1 MYEPSQTTTTRTGL
15 QTRFQT
21 QVRTRV
27 NWKHMQTRAK
37 LCHKIPPT
45 FAGRRVLSDTAG
57 QWPISSKQ
65 VSHVAEKRLFSTHS
79 PWKQICC
86 THGRWVYPFS
96 SMPDALKPLQLD
108 FLHMVGWKGQ
118 TLDNPTP
125 WMGFNLI
132 TLTSKNES
140 QNVQK
145 SALWSLFKR
154 IFPNRPGPIGL
165 TKCYSTGLVSGC
177 KCWTTLTCITGN
189 TGSNWKCHF
198 WSVWHYVRK

>member
-1 MYEPSQTTTTRTGL
+1 MKHRWEEPGAEWVSLMYEPSQTTTTRTGL

-96 SMPDALKPLQLD
+96 SMPDALKSLQLD
-108 FLHMVGWKGQ
+108 FLLMEGWKGQ
-118 TLDNPTP
+118 ILDNTTP
-125 WMGFNLI
+125 LNGLDLGHINQQKWVLECPKICSMELA
-132 TLTSKNES
+132 
-140 QNVQK
+140 QK
-145 SALWSLFKR
+145 SLPKPPRSNR
-154 IFPNRPGPIGL
+154 INQMLLNRIGI
-165 TKCYSTGLVSGC
+165 GM
-177 KCWTTLTCITGN
+177 
-189 TGSNWKCHF
+189 
-198 WSVWHYVRK
+198 